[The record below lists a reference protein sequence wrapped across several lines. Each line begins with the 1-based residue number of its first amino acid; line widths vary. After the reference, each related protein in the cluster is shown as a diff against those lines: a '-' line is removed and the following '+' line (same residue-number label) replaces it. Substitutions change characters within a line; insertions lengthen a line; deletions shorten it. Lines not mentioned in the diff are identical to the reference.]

1 MSVEQEGLLG
11 QCNVCLWVPA
21 LPVGMYC
28 PKIQTQEKKSVESVY
43 VCGEYRE
50 LCCRNIVGVE
60 REVLLIVVLVMSIQP
75 VRLAIREGT
84 GDLKTPFLCE
94 CTA

>member
-1 MSVEQEGLLG
+1 MQRVSVGPCFACGEMGHLR
-11 QCNVCLWVPA
+11 
-21 LPVGMYC
+21 MYC

>member
-1 MSVEQEGLLG
+1 MQRVSVGPCFACGEMGNLR
-11 QCNVCLWVPA
+11 
-21 LPVGMYC
+21 MYC
-28 PKIQTQEKKSVESVY
+28 PTQEKKSVESVY

-50 LCCRNIVGVE
+50 LRCRNIVGVE

-75 VRLAIREGT
+75 VRLAIGEGT
-84 GDLKTPFLCE
+84 GDLKIPFLCE